1 MTVGHGALTSD
12 AGLASGRVRV
22 EGIRKQALDTSHNR
36 LVVLAVVFGLLFVAI
51 SARVIDLTVLKGASE
66 PTLSA
71 SPPSQALVVDRA
83 SILDRRGI
91 LVASSLPT
99 ASLYVNPR
107 DLRNAG
113 ENPETAAARLVEI
126 LPDLSQQEVARKL
139 SSDRSFVYLRRNLAP
154 RQQYQVNRL
163 GIAGVYFQREERRVY
178 PHGPLLAHVL
188 GMTDVDG
195 KGISGLE
202 KQFDDVLRRASTP
215 LQLSL
220 DVTLQQ
226 ILRDELLATK
236 RGFDAVGAAGVIMDV
251 NSGEVLALASLP
263 DFDPNNPDTAQG
275 DPAFNRATKG
285 VYEMGSTFKLFNTAM
300 ALDSGVAKLTSRYDA
315 TQPLKIARFA
325 ISDFHPKNR
334 WLSLPE
340 ILFYSSN
347 IGSARIALDVGATR
361 QKAYMEQFGL
371 MDRASIELPEVGT
384 PLLPSPWR
392 DINVMT
398 ASYGHGI
405 AVTPL
410 QLAAAVSAVV
420 NGGILRPAT
429 LLKRDP
435 VLPLP
440 GERVI
445 TEKTSDSMRK
455 MMRLVVRAG
464 TAGKADAKG
473 YRVGG
478 KTGTA
483 EKLENGRYRKDA
495 LISSFVGVFPMDAP
509 RYVVLVVIDEPKGKE
524 STFGYATG
532 GWVAAPAV
540 GRIVNRIAPV
550 MGIAPS
556 TGPEPLPKAG
566 DPMFVAVKAAM

>member
-1 MTVGHGALTSD
+1 M
-12 AGLASGRVRV
+12 
-22 EGIRKQALDTSHNR
+22 I
-36 LVVLAVVFGLLFVAI
+36 
-51 SARVIDLTVLKGASE
+51 
-66 PTLSA
+66 
-71 SPPSQALVVDRA
+71 
-83 SILDRRGI
+83 
-91 LVASSLPT
+91 
-99 ASLYVNPR
+99 
-107 DLRNAG
+107 
-113 ENPETAAARLVEI
+113 
-126 LPDLSQQEVARKL
+126 
-139 SSDRSFVYLRRNLAP
+139 
-154 RQQYQVNRL
+154 
-163 GIAGVYFQREERRVY
+163 
-178 PHGPLLAHVL
+178 
-188 GMTDVDG
+188 
-195 KGISGLE
+195 
-202 KQFDDVLRRASTP
+202 
-215 LQLSL
+215 
-220 DVTLQQ
+220 
-226 ILRDELLATK
+226 
-236 RGFDAVGAAGVIMDV
+236 
-251 NSGEVLALASLP
+251 
-263 DFDPNNPDTAQG
+263 PNKA
-275 DPAFNRATKG
+275 
-285 VYEMGSTFKLFNTAM
+285 
-300 ALDSGVAKLTSRYDA
+300 
-315 TQPLKIARFA
+315 LKIARFA

-540 GRIVNRIAPV
+540 GRIVDRIAPV

>member
-540 GRIVNRIAPV
+540 GRIVDRIAPV

>member
-1 MTVGHGALTSD
+1 
-12 AGLASGRVRV
+12 
-22 EGIRKQALDTSHNR
+22 
-36 LVVLAVVFGLLFVAI
+36 
-51 SARVIDLTVLKGASE
+51 
-66 PTLSA
+66 
-71 SPPSQALVVDRA
+71 LVVDRA

-275 DPAFNRATKG
+275 EPAFNRATKG

-540 GRIVNRIAPV
+540 GRIVDRIAPV